1 MKQSA
6 NGKAF
11 VHDFESC
18 ALKAYDDGGG
28 VFTLAWGHVKGVKKG
43 DTCTLAQANTWYD
56 EDVAPAE
63 DAVNRLVKVPL
74 TQNQFDAL
82 VSFTFNCGEH
92 ALETSTLLRKLN
104 AGDYDGAR
112 DQFAAWNKD
121 NGRVVTGLTR
131 RRAAEANLFL
141 YRG

>member
-1 MKQSA
+1 MIQSEH
-6 NGKAF
+6 GKSF

-18 ALKAYDDGGG
+18 ELKAYLDGGG
-28 VFTLAWGHVKGVKKG
+28 VWSIAWGHVKDVKKG

-56 EDVAPAE
+56 EDVRE
-63 DAVNRLVKVPL
+63 TEVAVNHLVTAPI

-82 VSFTFNCGEH
+82 VSFTFNCGIN
-92 ALETSTLLRKLN
+92 ALATSTLLRKLN
-104 AGDYDGAR
+104 AHDYDGAR
-112 DQFAAWNKD
+112 DEFPKWNKD
-121 NGRVVTGLTR
+121 NGKVVAGLTR